1 MASAERRLQGAFTAI
16 VTPFTSDGAVDER
29 RFRELVAWQ
38 VMAGIDGIVPVGTTG
53 ESPTLSS
60 GERDQVIDIAIDTV
74 RSRNGERRIPVI
86 AGTGTNDTAATI
98 AATRRA
104 AALGA
109 DAALVVTPYYNK
121 PDQRM
126 VEAHYRAIADEG
138 DLPIVVYNVPP
149 RTNVNVEAAT
159 MLRLAEHPRIVAVK
173 EASANLDQIQTIIRN
188 RPDGFSVLAGDD
200 SWTLTVLAHGGDGI
214 ISVASNEIPG
224 VMASLCAAARN
235 GDWTEA
241 LRLHEQYLPLFRA
254 NFLTVNP
261 VPVKAAL
268 AAMGLIEDVVRQPLL
283 ALIDPQRTQLM
294 DVLRETGVVA
304 PVAGVAR

>member
-1 MASAERRLQGAFTAI
+1 VVTAERQLRGAFTAL
-16 VTPFTSDGAVDER
+16 VTPFTSDGKVDER
-29 RFRELVAWQ
+29 RFREFVSWQ
-38 VMAGIDGIVPVGTTG
+38 ILAGIDGVVPCGTTG
-53 ESPTLSS
+53 ESPTLSH
-60 GERDQVIDIAIDTV
+60 GERDGVIDWAVETV
-74 RSRNGERRIPVI
+74 RANSSGRHIPVI

-104 AALGA
+104 AAVGA

-126 VEAHYRAIADEG
+126 LEAHYRAIADEG
-138 DLPIVVYNVPP
+138 DLPVVVYNVPS
-149 RTNVNVEAAT
+149 RTGVNVEAAT

-188 RPDGFSVLAGDD
+188 RPAGFSVLAGDD
-200 SWTLTVLAHGGDGI
+200 SWTLTVLAHGGDGVV
-214 ISVASNEIPG
+214 SVASNEIPG
-224 VMASLCAAARN
+224 VMAGLCAAARS
-235 GDWTEA
+235 GDWDEA
-241 LRLHEQYLPLFRA
+241 RRLHERYLPLMRA
-254 NFLTVNP
+254 NFITVNP

-283 ALIDPQRTQLM
+283 PLAEPQRGQLM
-294 DVLRETGVVA
+294 DILREAGLVA